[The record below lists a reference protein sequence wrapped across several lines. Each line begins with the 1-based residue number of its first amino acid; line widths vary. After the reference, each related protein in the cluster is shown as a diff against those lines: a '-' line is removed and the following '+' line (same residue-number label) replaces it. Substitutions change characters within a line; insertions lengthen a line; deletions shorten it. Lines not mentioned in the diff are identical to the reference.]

1 MGTSTF
7 FATPFYRADKREI
20 GLACEIADLCLS
32 LQEEGYEKQ
41 LPPQGKTANVF
52 ESRFDFLERPD
63 PAVLTLKKQ
72 IFSTLA
78 GFVAVVNDL
87 SPEVAAGLPWSY
99 HSWFHVTTKGG
110 YFRAHTHPLASWSV
124 VFCARRGDDLHNSP
138 GNQGDLVFYDPRT
151 NASMFLDPANRNM
164 RRELSFNS
172 FKINVQ
178 DGDLLIFPS
187 YLTHFVEPY
196 LGEAQRITVAAN
208 FWVSGS

>member
-1 MGTSTF
+1 MVISLMVSRHNKRWLFQSTY
-7 FATPFYRADKREI
+7 AP
-20 GLACEIADLCLS
+20 LS
-32 LQEEGYEKQ
+32 LMEC
-41 LPPQGKTANVF
+41 
-52 ESRFDFLERPD
+52 R
-63 PAVLTLKKQ
+63 
-72 IFSTLA
+72 
-78 GFVAVVNDL
+78 
-87 SPEVAAGLPWSY
+87 
-99 HSWFHVTTKGG
+99 
-110 YFRAHTHPLASWSV
+110 
-124 VFCARRGDDLHNSP
+124 FCARRGDDLHNSP